1 MDCQNILHNKLGY
14 LDVYIKQGKVY
25 QELGKSEE
33 AIICY
38 QNAIRI
44 NADYIEPHYNLGHLY
59 QSLGDYQQS
68 IFFLVTSFKLILI
81 MPMPTIIWVRSIRN

>member
-1 MDCQNILHNKLGY
+1 MDYQNILHNKSDY

-44 NADYIEPHYNLGHLY
+44 NADYIEPHYKNILMAN
-59 QSLGDYQQS
+59 GDCKTNNY
-68 IFFLVTSFKLILI
+68 IETLNGILI
-81 MPMPTIIWVRSIRN
+81 IVALVLRQNTG

>member
-1 MDCQNILHNKLGY
+1 MDYQNILHNKSDY

-33 AIICY
+33 ATICY

-59 QSLGDYQQS
+59 QPLGQ
-68 IFFLVTSFKLILI
+68 
-81 MPMPTIIWVRSIRN
+81 R